1 MHLLSKDGG
10 GSAGPLV
17 AALTDV
23 VLRAA
28 VHAAERAGGR
38 LDPPLLAV
46 LDEAANVCRIADLPL
61 LYSHFGSRGVIPLTI
76 LQSYSQGTQAW
87 GQAGM
92 KTLWTAANIKLVGAG
107 ADDATFVGDISRL
120 VGDHDVPTVSR
131 GSGRGGHTRTHAT
144 RRDRILSPADIRS
157 IRKGEALLLAA
168 GCKPALLRLQPW
180 YRSKHRDAIAAAI
193 DTAQRGITERTV
205 A

>member
-1 MHLLSKDGG
+1 MYLLSKDGG

-17 AALTDV
+17 AALTDA

-28 VHAAERAGGR
+28 VQAAERAGGR

-61 LYSHFGSRGVIPLTI
+61 LYSHFGSRGVIPVTI
-76 LQSYSQGTQAW
+76 LQSYAQGSQAW
-87 GQAGM
+87 GAAGM
-92 KTLWTAANIKLVGAG
+92 KTLWAAANVKLVGAG
-107 ADDATFVGDISRL
+107 ADDASFLADISRV

-131 GSGRGGHTRTHAT
+131 GSGRGGYTRTHTT
-144 RRDRILSPADIRS
+144 RRQAILSAADLRS
-157 IRKGEALLLAA
+157 LRRGDALLLAA

-180 YRSKHRDAIAAAI
+180 YRSTDRDAIAAAI
-193 DTAQRGITERTV
+193 DHATQHIAKRS
-205 A
+205 AA